1 MHGFAHNPLVPLC
14 DKSWE
19 LSRGVT
25 IGRCRFLAWRLAA
38 RGARVFA
45 DSMLPLVL
53 CQATFFMQIGH
64 IGGGGIVSSR
74 NTLIEDESIRT
85 ETEST
90 PAVTRFVLFRA
101 HR

>member
-1 MHGFAHNPLVPLC
+1 MDAWFAHDPLVPLC

-38 RGARVFA
+38 RGARVFV

-53 CQATFFMQIGH
+53 CQAAFPHAIGH

-74 NTLIEDESIRT
+74 NTLTKD
-85 ETEST
+85 
-90 PAVTRFVLFRA
+90 
-101 HR
+101 